1 MISRSGR
8 NSRLDQRQFAAGFT
22 MIEVLVALVVLSIG
36 LLGVAGLQ
44 IVGLKGNLSAS
55 FRTQASYLADDII
68 DRMRANYS
76 AARGSDGTNPVFL
89 QYQVTMGAT
98 APTGATDP
106 TAIADV
112 AAWATELQTL
122 PSGRGSIAVNGTT
135 NIATVTIQWVDTRG
149 GDVSECTGANLDSC
163 TPLTFQTQTQ
173 L

>member
-1 MISRSGR
+1 MRSRSGK
-8 NSRLDQRQFAAGFT
+8 NSPANRRRFAAGFT

-44 IVGLKGNLSAS
+44 IVGLKGNLSAA

-68 DRMRANYS
+68 DRMRANYV
-76 AARGSDGTNPVFL
+76 AARGPAL
-89 QYQVTMGAT
+89 QYTVAMGAT

-112 AAWATELQTL
+112 AAWAAEVQTL
-122 PSGRGSIAVNGTT
+122 PSGQGSISVDAVT

-149 GDVSECTGANLDSC
+149 GDVSECTGAKLDTC
-163 TPLTFQTQTQ
+163 TPLQFQTQTQ